1 MLLKDCCSDYEVLKT
16 LHSFATNKKSGFE
29 RESAAIAFQS
39 LANIIGAAIAPLL
52 LPSLP
57 ILFELYMDKG
67 EVVRSAAAAA
77 VKSILKLFPPEST
90 RIVFKHLE
98 SILEAGKWRT
108 KVGVL
113 DAFKSFVVPAKDAV
127 AAELGG
133 LLPKVEHAMHDT
145 KQEVS
150 LYKYFISRFLTVS
163 LELGFLRR
171 NKVCDRAVYDSCQS
185 GCCTP
190 YPCPCSMY
198 GQPRFRPRL
207 YQGTFFN
214 HICGGSY
221 GSFSRSSGATPDTGS
236 Q

>member
-1 MLLKDCCSDYEVLKT
+1 MLLKDYCSDHEVLKT

-39 LANIIGAAIAPLL
+39 LANIIGAPIAPIF

-57 ILFELYMDKG
+57 VLFELYMDKG

-90 RIVFKHLE
+90 RIAFKHLE
-98 SILEAGKWRT
+98 SILETGKWRT

-113 DAFKSFVVPAKDAV
+113 DAFRSFVVPAKDAV
-127 AAELGG
+127 AAELGD

-150 LYKYFISRFLTVS
+150 LLRSFASVS
-163 LELGFLRR
+163 LTFTLKIGLFRR
-171 NKVCDRAVYDSCQS
+171 NKVCHVPVHDSCQS
-185 GCCTP
+185 RRCTP
-190 YPCPCSMY
+190 HPGPCEMH
-198 GQPRFRPRL
+198 GQL
-207 YQGTFFN
+207 
-214 HICGGSY
+214 
-221 GSFSRSSGATPDTGS
+221 
-236 Q
+236 